1 MSRKNGG
8 IIGPANTPVGGLFKG
23 VAGGV
28 WRMNDVVN
36 FVGNS
41 QWPSTPKSIDNS
53 CRFNSGSSDFLSGT
67 FSNSGNRRTFTIS
80 FWIKRASIGSD
91 ERIIE
96 ADTGTDGNN
105 VNGIEFDTVSS
116 SNRIRVIFYNDP
128 SVNLNL
134 KTNALFSDLS
144 AWYHIVLAIDT
155 TQSTSSDRAKLYVNG
170 SQITSFETATYPSQ
184 NYDADWNVSGNNIR
198 IGRRIDSSPEYLNA
212 YLAETVFIDGQ
223 QLTPSSFGETD
234 STTGIWKPKKIGS
247 FTSAGD
253 NSFYL
258 DFKDSSNLGND
269 ASGLNNDFTVSGL
282 TSIDQ
287 TTDTCVENFA
297 TLNSLNNV
305 GTGANPTYSEA
316 NLKVVS
322 SADNYFGGSG
332 NIGVTTGKWYLEV
345 KLDAE
350 STSGQGVIGMSTNI
364 FEEARQN
371 RHLGQLTSNPSVGY
385 YGGNGN
391 KVVDGATDS
400 SYGNTYAAGDIIG
413 IAIDLDNN
421 KIYFSK
427 NGTFQNSGDPT
438 SGSTGTGAI
447 SLTATDREWFL
458 TLGDAGS
465 STTATYLINFG
476 NPPYSISSG
485 NADANGFGNFEYA
498 PPSGYYA
505 LNTSNL
511 NTYG

>member
-1 MSRKNGG
+1 MSRRNGG
-8 IIGPANTPVGGLFKG
+8 IIGPVNTPVGGLFKG

-28 WRMNDVVN
+28 WRMNDVLD
-36 FVGNS
+36 FVSNN
-41 QWPSTPKSIDNS
+41 QWPSGPQSIDNS

-67 FSNSGNRRTFTIS
+67 FGSSGNRRTFTIS

-96 ADTGTDGNN
+96 ADTGTTGND
-105 VNGIEFDTVSS
+105 VNGIEFDTVSG

-128 SVNLNL
+128 TVNLNL

-155 TQSTSSDRAKLYVNG
+155 TQSSASDRAKLYVNG
-170 SQITSFETATYPSQ
+170 SQITSFETATYPSL

-198 IGRRIDSSPEYLNA
+198 IGRRIDSTPEYLNA
-212 YLAETVFIDGQ
+212 YLAETAFIDGL

-234 STTGIWKPKKIGS
+234 STTGIWKPKEMGS

-287 TTDTCVENFA
+287 STDTCVENFA
-297 TLNSLNNV
+297 TLNPLNV
-305 GTGANPTYSEA
+305 PT
-316 NLKVVS
+316 S
-322 SADNYFGGSG
+322 SAPVMSEGNLQTITMNADPGYFGGTST
-332 NIGVTTGKWYLEV
+332 IGVTQGKWYTEIKV
-345 KLDAE
+345 TDDNGVGAVGITFNPGGVARNGTSFSAQINSSFIYANTGKQY
-350 STSGQGVIGMSTNI
+350 STATGT
-364 FEEARQN
+364 
-371 RHLGQLTSNPSVGY
+371 
-385 YGGNGN
+385 GG
-391 KVVDGATDS
+391 A
-400 SYGNTYAAGDIIG
+400 SYGNTYTDNDIIG
-413 IAIDLDNN
+413 IAMDLDNS
-421 KIYFSK
+421 KLYFSK

-447 SLTATDREWFL
+447 SITAGETYFIYLTDVGGAL
-458 TLGDAGS
+458 
-465 STTATYLINFG
+465 ATYQCNFG
-476 NPPYSISSG
+476 SPPFSISSG
-485 NADANGFGNFEYA
+485 NSDANGHGNFEYSV
-498 PPSGYYA
+498 PSGYYA